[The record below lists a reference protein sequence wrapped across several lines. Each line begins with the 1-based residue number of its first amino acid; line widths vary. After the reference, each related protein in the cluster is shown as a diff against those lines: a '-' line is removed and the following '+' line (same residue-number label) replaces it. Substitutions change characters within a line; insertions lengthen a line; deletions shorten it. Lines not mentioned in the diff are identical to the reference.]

1 MKRDIID
8 YLKNVL
14 PELSATEPI
23 LKEFLKNFKILEV

>member
-1 MKRDIID
+1 MKRDVIN

-23 LKEFLKNFKILEV
+23 LKEFYSNFKILEL